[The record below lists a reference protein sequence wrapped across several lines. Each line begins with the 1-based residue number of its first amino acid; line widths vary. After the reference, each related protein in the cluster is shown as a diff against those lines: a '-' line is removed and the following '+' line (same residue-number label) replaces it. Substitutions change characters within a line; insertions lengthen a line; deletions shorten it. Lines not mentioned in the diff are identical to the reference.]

1 MMKSEQ
7 EAPIVFSNPLMQH
20 IGREVV
26 VNDGCGDFRG
36 WVVDLLEE
44 VMLVVDLGFEVNM
57 YTHDG
62 SGIWSRH
69 ATGTLRWFRPSNV
82 RFVNEDG
89 SLSDE

>member
-7 EAPIVFSNPLMQH
+7 EKPIVFSNPLMQH

-26 VNDGCGDFRG
+26 VNDGDGDFSG
-36 WVVDLLEE
+36 WVVDFFEDD
-44 VMLVVDLGFEVNM
+44 VLVVDLGVEIDN

-62 SGIWSRH
+62 NGIP
-69 ATGTLRWFRPSNV
+69 TKGTLRVFPLSCV
-82 RFVNEDG
+82 KFVNEDG